1 MGEKPLVQ
9 RYLAVRCADGRLREV
24 RRHRYH
30 GRRRVTDKKRELIS
44 ALARNQPTLKYY
56 LAVIV

>member
-1 MGEKPLVQ
+1 MGENRLVQ

-30 GRRRVTDKKRELIS
+30 GPRREVDKKR
-44 ALARNQPTLKYY
+44 AD
-56 LAVIV
+56 